1 MFAMMTGGEPV
12 TNEQDKDLRYGRV
25 VRDFKMLED
34 NKKRMRQLISLL
46 ALDSEETGNK

>member
-12 TNEQDKDLRYGRV
+12 TNEQDKDERYGRV

-34 NKKRMRQLISLL
+34 NKSRMR
-46 ALDSEETGNK
+46 